1 MTTGGQQ
8 YLTDLE
14 ANRYHT
20 ANVSTLFS
28 LPGGF
33 SWASVAA
40 LGQLDLATVPSNISN
55 HSAIV
60 QSVVDAADMLMAV
73 QQNSSNGYGVFLTEY
88 PWGSNSNNLNNIQ
101 VSTPS
106 LAIILSLTDKP
117 PDRSNRRRPDRQL
130 NLPLRGLTRNRLR
143 SGPQRH
149 LAVLYPGLRH
159 EANPERA
166 LSPLRSRAR

>member
-1 MTTGGQQ
+1 LTTGAQQ
-8 YLTDLE
+8 YLTDLK

-20 ANVSTLFS
+20 ANISTLFS

-101 VSTPS
+101 VST
-106 LAIILSLTDKP
+106 LCLTTDLNLTDEY
-117 PDRSNRRRPDRQL
+117 PDRSNRRRSDGEHL
-130 NLPLRGLTRNRLR
+130 ISLRSLTRHRLR
-143 SGPQRH
+143 PRPQRH
-149 LAVLYPGLRH
+149 LAVVHPRLRH
-159 EANPERA
+159 KANPERA
-166 LSPLRSRAR
+166 LPPLRS